1 MTGTLEYL
9 APEIVDHKPY
19 DSTVDNWCIGV
30 LTYEFLCGHTPFVSE
45 TKGEVYE
52 RIRTLDL
59 KFPPHVSEEAQD
71 FIRKLLVLDPKGRM
85 SLKDVKNHPWIKKHE
100 NYTLTGSL

>member
-1 MTGTLEYL
+1 M
-9 APEIVDHKPY
+9 VDHKPY

-30 LTYEFLCGHTPFVSE
+30 LTYEFLCGHPPFESRTRDE
-45 TKGEVYE
+45 TYE

-59 KFPPHVSEEAQD
+59 KFPPHVSEEAED

-85 SLKDVKNHPWIKKHE
+85 LLKDALNHPWIKKYE
-100 NYTLTGSL
+100 A